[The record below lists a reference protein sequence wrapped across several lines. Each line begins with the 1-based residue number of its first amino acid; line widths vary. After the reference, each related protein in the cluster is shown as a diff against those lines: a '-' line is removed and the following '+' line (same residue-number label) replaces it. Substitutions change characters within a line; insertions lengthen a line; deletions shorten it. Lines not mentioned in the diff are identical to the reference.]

1 MKKIAL
7 SLFVTILLSACN
19 TLHGAGEDLRQGGQ
33 AVGHGIQKAGQAI
46 ENAAQ

>member
-19 TLHGAGEDLRQGGQ
+19 TLHGAGEDLKQGGQ

-46 ENAAQ
+46 EHAAQ